1 MARFR
6 LNNSGQGFVV
16 TGRTD
21 AGTLTTDTS
30 ITIADIASDEHRTYI
45 VSNEA
50 EVAVRFTV
58 VGAGTNAADADAA
71 LEIGFDFQTDHQTRR
86 RHPNSNHFVVEGGT
100 SVHVDLHNTGAE
112 DFGYDISAQSVHGTS
127 VGSGD
132 DLLILGIGNIRDG
145 SISS

>member
-30 ITIADIASDEHRTYI
+30 IGIADIASGEHRTYV

-58 VGAGTNAADADAA
+58 AGTSAGADDA

-100 SVHVDLHNTGAE
+100 SVHVDLHNTGA
-112 DFGYDISAQSVHGTS
+112 DDYGYDISVQSVHGTS

-132 DLLILGIGNIRDG
+132 DFLILGIGSVRDG

>member
-21 AGTLTTDTS
+21 AGTLTTDTT

-50 EVAVRFTV
+50 EVAVRVTV
-58 VGAGTNAADADAA
+58 AGTSADAADA

-100 SVHVDLHNTGAE
+100 SVHVDLHNTGA
-112 DFGYDISAQSVHGTS
+112 DDYGYDISVQSVHGTS

-132 DLLILGIGNIRDG
+132 DFLILGIGSVRDG